1 MKSYLFIISLIIL
14 VAIGYTNIEAQEVV
28 DNESEN
34 TSFPGVATPTAHVI
48 IEGTELDDKLKGGSG
63 DDTID
68 GSKGD
73 DTLHG
78 NEGNDKID
86 GGKGNDV
93 LEGGPGD
100 DEVNGDSG
108 DDQIY
113 GAEGDDEIDGGKGN
127 DVLEGGLGKDQMSG
141 GGGSD
146 KFICDKKDKI
156 KDFNSLEH
164 DRVSG
169 NCKYVDK
176 GIIVPKIP
184 KYKYPKNSFL
194 GNSFRR

>member
-1 MKSYLFIISLIIL
+1 VKSYLFIISLIIL
-14 VAIGYTNIEAQEVV
+14 IGIGYNNLEAQEVV
-28 DNESEN
+28 DNESQN
-34 TSFPGVATPTAHVI
+34 TNFPGIATPTAHVI
-48 IEGTELDDKLKGGSG
+48 IEGTDLDDKLKGGSG
-63 DDTID
+63 GDTID
-68 GSKGD
+68 GGKGD

-78 NEGNDKID
+78 NEGDDKID
-86 GGKGNDV
+86 GGKGNDI

-100 DEVNGDSG
+100 DEINGDAG
-108 DDQIY
+108 EDQIY
-113 GAEGDDEIDGGKGN
+113 GGEGDDEIDGGKG
-127 DVLEGGLGKDQMSG
+127 DDILEGGLGKDQMSG

-184 KYKYPKNSFL
+184 KYPKNSFL
-194 GNSFRR
+194 GNSLFR

>member
-1 MKSYLFIISLIIL
+1 MKSYLFLISLIIL
-14 VAIGYTNIEAQEVV
+14 IGISYNNLEAQEVV

-34 TSFPGVATPTAHVI
+34 TSFPGTAKPTAHVI
-48 IEGTELDDKLKGGSG
+48 IEGTDLDDKLKGGSG

-68 GSKGD
+68 GGKGD
-73 DTLHG
+73 DTLNG
-78 NEGNDKID
+78 N
-86 GGKGNDV
+86 
-93 LEGGPGD
+93 
-100 DEVNGDSG
+100 
-108 DDQIY
+108 
-113 GAEGDDEIDGGKGN
+113 EGDDEIDGGKG
-127 DVLEGGLGKDQMSG
+127 DDILEGGPGKDQMSG

-156 KDFNSLEH
+156 KDFNSLEN

-184 KYKYPKNSFL
+184 KFPKNSFL
-194 GNSFRR
+194 GNSFR